1 MAGVA
6 GIPPLISEGVAGV
19 EGAADSAP
27 PPNMLKVGL
36 AAPGATAADA
46 GTAGVPPPKEN
57 ADAGAGAGA
66 GAGAAAEPPPKENAD
81 AAAGAGA
88 GAGAAAEPPP
98 KENAVAGAATTAVG
112 AVAEGAGALP
122 KPTLSAGVASL

>member
-6 GIPPLISEGVAGV
+6 GIPPLMSEGVAGV

-66 GAGAAAEPPPKENAD
+66 GAGAAAEPPPKENAV
-81 AAAGAGA
+81 
-88 GAGAAAEPPP
+88 AGAAA
-98 KENAVAGAATTAVG
+98 TAVG